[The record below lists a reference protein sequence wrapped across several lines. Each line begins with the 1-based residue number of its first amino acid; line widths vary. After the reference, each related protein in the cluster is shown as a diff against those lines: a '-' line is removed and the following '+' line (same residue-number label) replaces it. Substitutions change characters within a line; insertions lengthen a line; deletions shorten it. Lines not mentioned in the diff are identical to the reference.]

1 MPRQNA
7 YSLYLVLTTVAAF
20 MFSTAFTTSGVYR
33 FQMAE
38 LTPLQLILVGTALE
52 LSVFLFEIP
61 TGVVADLR
69 SRRLSVIVGYVLI
82 GCGLFLEGAFPLFAT
97 ILAAQMLWGVGY
109 TFTSG
114 ALDAW
119 LADELGE
126 ERLAATYL
134 RGAQLS
140 RIAGFAGIFVGT
152 ALAALRLNIP
162 FLVGGVGMVLLAVYL
177 MLRMPETN
185 FTPTPRGDR
194 TTWQSMGHTFAQGL
208 HFIRRSPLL
217 ITILLI
223 ALIYGFSS
231 EGLDRLWEAH
241 LLDNFTIP
249 GIADLPPI
257 YWFAII
263 NALTTLLTLG
273 VTEILR
279 RRAGVL
285 DHRRAVLTIMAFN
298 GVMVAGL
305 LVFGLARHFAV
316 AVVAYV
322 VLSPARGSFD
332 PIFSAW
338 VNRGIAP
345 KVRATVLSTVG
356 QMDAFGQVAG
366 GPPVG
371 VLANRYGLRAAM
383 VAVAVLLTPALAL
396 LGRALGQPPATNGAV
411 IAAAETADES

>member
-1 MPRQNA
+1 MRKQNA
-7 YSLYLVLTTVAAF
+7 YALYLTLTTVAAF
-20 MFSTAFTTSGVYR
+20 MFSTAFATSGVYR
-33 FQMAE
+33 FQMAQ
-38 LTPLQLILVGTALE
+38 LTPLQLVLVGTALE
-52 LSVFLFEIP
+52 LAVFLFEIP

-69 SRRLSVIVGYVLI
+69 SRRLSVIVGYLLI
-82 GCGLFLEGAFPLFAT
+82 GCGLFLEGVFPLFAT
-97 ILAAQMLWGVGY
+97 ILLAQILWGVGY

-126 ERLAATYL
+126 DRLPATYL
-134 RGAQLS
+134 RGSQLS
-140 RIAGFAGIFVGT
+140 QVAGFAGIFVGT

-162 FLVGGVGMVLLAVYL
+162 FLVGGAGMVLLAVYL
-177 MLRMPETN
+177 MVRMPETN
-185 FTPTPRGDR
+185 FAPTPRGDR
-194 TTWQSMGHTFAQGL
+194 TTWQSMGHTFAEGMR
-208 HFIRRSPLL
+208 FIRRSPLL

-223 ALIYGFSS
+223 SLIYGLSS

-241 LLDNFTIP
+241 LLDNFSLP
-249 GIADLPPI
+249 AVGDLPPI

-273 VTEILR
+273 VTEALR
-279 RRAGVL
+279 RRSGAL

-305 LVFGLARHFAV
+305 VVFGLAQHFPVAV
-316 AVVAYV
+316 AAYIA
-322 VLSPARGSFD
+322 LSVARGAFH
-332 PIFSAW
+332 PVFSAW
-338 VNRGIAP
+338 VNRGIEP

-371 VLANRYGLRAAM
+371 VLANRFGLRAAM
-383 VAVAVLLTPALAL
+383 VAVAVMLMPAIAL
-396 LGRALGQPPATNGAV
+396 LARALGQP
-411 IAAAETADES
+411 AAAQTDVGGSIADG